1 MKTSVKTD
9 VLEEDNSNA
18 IDPPLAPETP
28 VQVVPLRA
36 RQVRIPKTF
45 SALRHRNFQLY
56 FGGQLISVAGTW
68 MQIIAQGWLVY
79 EISHSER
86 MLGVVGFA
94 AAIPALLVSPWGGV
108 VVDRVPKRA
117 LIVITQASAML
128 LALILAVLA
137 FTGVVQVWHV
147 IALAAALGFVNAF
160 DGPARQAF
168 VVEMVGREDL
178 TNAIA
183 LNSMMFNG
191 ARVIGPAVGGL
202 LLATVGAGW
211 CFLINGLSYVAVIAG
226 LLAMRLPPHRPPRH
240 TGSPWNALTSGLRYA
255 FVHTELFALLLVALI
270 FAVFGM
276 SYSTVLPAF
285 VDQVLGAGAAGFGVI
300 NAITGLGAVSGA
312 LVIARQGG
320 RGRRGQWLFTACLAF
335 PVVLLIFASTP
346 VYVASLAL
354 SFGLGMA
361 FMVQFTLIN
370 TLLQLQVAD
379 EMRGRV
385 LSLYMLTF
393 FGFAP
398 FGNLAMGILAEHWGL
413 SLAIAMSA
421 VVAMLLSVCV
431 YLLVPRLR
439 RLP

>member
-1 MKTSVKTD
+1 MKTSVKTETF
-9 VLEEDNSNA
+9 EEDSLSA
-18 IDPPLAPETP
+18 INPPLAPETP
-28 VQVVPLRA
+28 PQVVPLRA
-36 RQVRIPKTF
+36 RQVRTPKTF

-68 MQIIAQGWLVY
+68 MQTIAQGWLVY

-128 LALILAVLA
+128 LALILAILA
-137 FTGVVQVWHV
+137 FAGVVQVWHV

-191 ARVIGPAVGGL
+191 ARVIGPAIGGI

-211 CFLINGLSYVAVIAG
+211 CFLINGLTYVAVIAG

-240 TGSPWNALTSGLRYA
+240 TGSPWEALTSGLRYA

-285 VDQVLGAGAAGFGVI
+285 VDQVLGVGAAGFGVI

-320 RGRRGQWLFTACLAF
+320 RGRRGRWLFTACLAF
-335 PVVLLIFASTP
+335 PLVLLIFASTP
-346 VYVASLAL
+346 LYVASLAL

-421 VVAMLLSVCV
+421 VVAMLLSACV